1 MEQYKK
7 THDVNPELSY
17 SEKEI
22 ETYSDLNQNFVN
34 NAFNIPYEQ
43 SETFKSGT
51 FEYTYYFYPG
61 NSIFGLVIIYDSFH
75 KTLKINNEIQEIN
88 FEK

>member
-1 MEQYKK
+1 M
-7 THDVNPELSY
+7 T
-17 SEKEI
+17 
-22 ETYSDLNQNFVN
+22 
-34 NAFNIPYEQ
+34 NAFNIPYEH

-61 NSIFGLVIIYDSFH
+61 HSIFGLVIIYDSFH